1 MVGPTHPVFSI
12 PTRQPMRR
20 HKRSMRRRHG
30 EELEH
35 GSRRPPLVATADL
48 RTRRR
53 HHVARAYISSSPPS
67 TSRAPGSRRRHLPP
81 RRAWISS
88 SLPYTSRVRYLPH
101 RLARRSSLL
110 LSAHAADPRAARLT
124 CARASPRGPQ
134 GARGWADGV
143 ALAGKEEARKKR
155 GRRAV
160 EADMWVPL
168 S

>member
-1 MVGPTHPVFSI
+1 
-12 PTRQPMRR
+12 MRR

-88 SLPYTSRVRYLPH
+88 SLPYTSRVPGYLVVIASRPPGS
-101 RLARRSSLL
+101 SSLL
-110 LSAHAADPRAARLT
+110 PPASCGRIPVAVAPRLT
-124 CARASPRGPQ
+124 CAGVLASERASKELEDGPM
-134 GARGWADGV
+134 G
-143 ALAGKEEARKKR
+143 L
-155 GRRAV
+155 
-160 EADMWVPL
+160 P
-168 S
+168 